1 MQSYFSDRVF
11 FKALMLLRF
20 KLQNLITYQKSKS
33 WNKPVI
39 FSSVETK
46 EQTKPVK
53 QTNINTPTISQR
65 RQSFV
70 MSEARLLVS
79 KFLFLRTKMFSEQNF
94 S

>member
-1 MQSYFSDRVF
+1 
-11 FKALMLLRF
+11 MLLRF
-20 KLQNLITYQKSKS
+20 KLQNLITYQKSRS

-39 FSSVETK
+39 FSSVETE

-53 QTNINTPTISQR
+53 QTTINTPTISQQI
-65 RQSFV
+65 QSFV

-79 KFLFLRTKMFSEQNF
+79 KSLFLRTKMFSEQNF

>member
-1 MQSYFSDRVF
+1 
-11 FKALMLLRF
+11 MLLRF
-20 KLQNLITYQKSKS
+20 KLQNLITYQKSRS

-39 FSSVETK
+39 FSSVETE

-53 QTNINTPTISQR
+53 QTTINTPTISQQI
-65 RQSFV
+65 QSFV

-79 KFLFLRTKMFSEQNF
+79 KSLFLRTKMFPEQNF